1 MMMNNTMQTVTV
13 TRKMLK
19 MQQQGQKQRLKSEF
33 DLDDDDDDDGDGDD
47 DIDGGNGGDG
57 NNVVRRTI
65 SSTLSKRRST
75 AAEMPIFKMSE
86 HSKIT
91 TKLSLPH
98 LRRLCLAY
106 GLKKTGTKPILIERA
121 RSHCFKQCAATILQ
135 RVARGYRSRMYVRQ
149 FMNNSTYWRSTVAVN
164 ETDVYTMDDFTDIPH
179 YQLFRFND
187 KSDNMVYQFNMASF
201 FKLLKTAIAA
211 KDWTRVVM
219 LRTIRVC
226 SDAHLHLDTLPN
238 LLNPYNRAPITN
250 DVVRTFFT
258 KMAYS
263 RMMRHTVCV
272 EFKEES
278 LTPVQLVEGRIL
290 ELFQDINALG
300 NYADSNWM
308 SALKHPQHIRF
319 LQELY
324 DIWTYRAELSMQTK
338 CQICPPN
345 GCLFANLNSV
355 YANPNSAAI
364 MSEIRTAPFNV
375 VREINLSV
383 IDRLVRFGVT
393 EDDRKL
399 GAFYVLSALT
409 LVSLG
414 ARDAMP
420 WLYQSVVVSPP
431 VQQQPQ
437 YNNYYYYAYADP
449 VSPPINHNIINNN
462 IIENGGGLIQMDINN
477 LLQIAMMGS
486 VLNQNN
492 NGNNPNQ
499 S

>member
-1 MMMNNTMQTVTV
+1 MNTTTMPAI

-19 MQQQGQKQRLKSEF
+19 LQQGQQQKQRRIKTEF
-33 DLDDDDDDDGDGDD
+33 DLDDDDSDDDGDDYGEHGD
-47 DIDGGNGGDG
+47 DG
-57 NNVVRRTI
+57 NNVVRTI
-65 SSTLSKRRST
+65 SSTLSKRRSAT
-75 AAEMPIFKMSE
+75 TAEMPIFKINE

-91 TKLSLPH
+91 AKLSLPH

-106 GLKKTGTKPILIERA
+106 GLKKTGTKPVLIERT

-179 YQLFRFND
+179 YQMFRFND

-211 KDWTRVVM
+211 KDWTRAVM

-226 SDAHLHLDTLPN
+226 SDAHLDLDTLPS

-263 RMMRHTVCV
+263 RMMRHPVCV

-300 NYADSNWM
+300 NYADSNWL

-364 MSEIRTAPFNV
+364 MSEIRTAPFHV

-437 YNNYYYYAYADP
+437 YNNYYYH
-449 VSPPINHNIINNN
+449 NHNIINNN

-492 NGNNPNQ
+492 NNNGNN
-499 S
+499 